1 MEYKSNQHR
10 QMATVKNILSQ
21 IFFPKRQEL
30 SSHEPYSGSCGTR
43 AQWNLNPENEELRIT
58 GTGPLFDFFG
68 EKEVPWESH
77 LDHIRKVVAAHGITP
92 KFKRIMRRSESPGG
106 NTGTVIYSCSS
117 TDSKKCPNCSV
128 VEKSDGNVE
137 CFCSEGQRKYCE
149 LTETSV

>member
-77 LDHIRKVVAAHGITP
+77 LDHIRKVVVAHGITYIGFQAFSYCTSLSSVELP
-92 KFKRIMRRSESPGG
+92 DTL
-106 NTGTVIYSCSS
+106 TGIGQHAFAGCIYNHR
-117 TDSKKCPNCSV
+117 TTKTNQKYPSV
-128 VEKSDGNVE
+128 N
-137 CFCSEGQRKYCE
+137 
-149 LTETSV
+149 L

>member
-58 GTGPLFDFFG
+58 GTGPLFDFSVKKKFPG
-68 EKEVPWESH
+68 KAIWTTSEKWS
-77 LDHIRKVVAAHGITP
+77 
-92 KFKRIMRRSESPGG
+92 SP
-106 NTGTVIYSCSS
+106 TVS
-117 TDSKKCPNCSV
+117 
-128 VEKSDGNVE
+128 
-137 CFCSEGQRKYCE
+137 
-149 LTETSV
+149 LT